1 MEILQIA
8 VCAAVYS
15 TINIYIHITIAT
27 FIHSSSSITYN
38 DKYIYNNSGNIYTVT
53 ATFEIAATA
62 LANSG
67 SNIHIKAVATSHTVT
82 AAFTN
87 SGSSLCT
94 QWQ

>member
-1 MEILQIA
+1 MTNT
-8 VCAAVYS
+8 Y
-15 TINIYIHITIAT
+15 TITVET
-27 FIHSSSSITYN
+27 F
-38 DKYIYNNSGNIYTVT
+38 TVT

-67 SNIHIKAVATSHTVT
+67 SNIHTKAVATSHTVT

-87 SGSSLCT
+87 SRRSLCT